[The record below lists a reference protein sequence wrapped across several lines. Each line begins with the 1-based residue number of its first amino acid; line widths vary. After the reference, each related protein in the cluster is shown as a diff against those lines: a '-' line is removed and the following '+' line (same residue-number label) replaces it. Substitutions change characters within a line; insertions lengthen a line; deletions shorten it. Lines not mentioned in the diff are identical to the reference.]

1 MTRILSTLPSK
12 RLYVSDLPADVSF
25 EQIKNFF
32 SRFGPCDAAGVGT
45 HKKLATIKGVSFV
58 EFNLISDATK
68 AVECTEIV
76 IEGKRTKCKCR
87 YVFTPARVS
96 SLPRLD
102 GAVNTLVVE
111 CDTGNVQRYCEYLHD
126 CDQVV
131 DVLAVDTTSH
141 KQGSSLVLVQLVEG
155 AIEDVLEEVC
165 KRPGFIFYARALYP
179 CTNACHT
186 GTAAAF
192 LESVIKQKQ
201 PKVVRTHKK
210 CSASTYETVEQKLGE
225 MGWGLDP
232 RKYEEVVVLV
242 EMVVPAQPKTKSKA
256 PKRAVKAGEEE
267 GVERLMLAG
276 CVSPSCFQ
284 RNLSPSKL
292 QTELA
297 EKHGGKG
304 ICRAYHKLREV
315 GAVDGRFAKAAQ
327 AAERTIQPPVYLDV
341 GASPGGWTLFL
352 AEQGCRVVAVDP
364 GALDERVLMS
374 RFGGVKSGGNGSV
387 QHLRMMLQD
396 ALGRGDLKHAI
407 AALAYSCQGKKSE
420 ALLDG
425 VVCDANV
432 HPHNACDLMVALAP
446 LCKPGAILVLTL
458 KLPARLGAFGFDD
471 LRMGCD
477 RILDGHWDVQPK
489 CSWLYANSGNERTII
504 VERADVL
511 TGKPVNIT
519 SSLGRRGSTSEGR
532 SNGASTTRMV
542 VVVLA
547 VTAVAALLAVSLLR
561 KRR

>member
-1 MTRILSTLPSK
+1 MTRILSTLPAT
-12 RLYVSDLPADVSF
+12 RLYVSDLPDDATP
-25 EQIKNFF
+25 EQIRAFF
-32 SRFGPCDAAGVGT
+32 AKFGPCEVSTVGA
-45 HKKLATIKGVSFV
+45 HKKLSNIKGVIFV
-58 EFNLISDATK
+58 EFSRIADAVK
-68 AVECTEIV
+68 ASTCTDIV
-76 IEGKRTKCKCR
+76 IDGKSTKCKCR

-96 SLPRLD
+96 SLPPLV
-102 GAVNTLVVE
+102 GAVNTVVVE
-111 CDTGNVQRYCEYLHD
+111 CDTGNIQRYCEYLHD

-131 DVLAVDTTSH
+131 EVLSVDTTSH

-155 AIEDVLEEVC
+155 AIEDVLEEIC

-179 CTNACHT
+179 CTHACHT
-186 GTAAAF
+186 GTAASF
-192 LESVIKQKQ
+192 VESVVKQKQ
-201 PKVVRTHKK
+201 PTVVRTHKK
-210 CSASTYETVEQKLGE
+210 CAAATYETVEQKLGE

-232 RKYEEVVVLV
+232 RKYEEVVVFV
-242 EMVVPAQPKTKSKA
+242 EMLVPAQPKSKSK
-256 PKRAVKAGEEE
+256 PRGAVTDG

-292 QTELA
+292 QVELA

-315 GAVDGRFAKAAQ
+315 GAVDARFAKAAR
-327 AAERTIQPPVYLDV
+327 AATGAQPLVYLDV

-374 RFGGVKSGGNGSV
+374 RFGGVKSGGDGAV

-396 ALGRGDLKHAI
+396 ALVHGDLKRAI
-407 AALAYSCQGKKSE
+407 AAAHTSQASGASGGST
-420 ALLDG
+420 AAPLLDG

-446 LCKPGAILVLTL
+446 FCKPGAILVLTL

-477 RILDGHWDVQPK
+477 RILDGHWNVRPSY
-489 CSWLYANSGNERTII
+489 SWLYANSGNERTIV

-511 TGKPVNIT
+511 TGKPIKIT
-519 SSLGRRGSTSEGR
+519 SSLGRRGSTESE
-532 SNGASTTRMV
+532 GASTARTLV
-542 VVVLA
+542 IALA
-547 VTAVAALLAVSLLR
+547 VSAALALLAVAVVR
-561 KRR
+561 NTRR